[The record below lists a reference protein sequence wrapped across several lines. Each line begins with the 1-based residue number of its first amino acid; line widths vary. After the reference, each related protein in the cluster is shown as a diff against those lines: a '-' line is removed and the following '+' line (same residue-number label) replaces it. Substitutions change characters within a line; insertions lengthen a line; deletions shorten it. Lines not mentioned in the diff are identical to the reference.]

1 MTARFLAIGIAFG
14 LTACGG
20 VPTRSGS
27 TVGAAQLW
35 HGYAQCV
42 RNHGAPEFPDPVVDD
57 QGRAGFRD
65 DAARAAA
72 QRAPESAMAACA
84 SYLNRL
90 PAAARDDAPSVDQ
103 LRHFAQCMRGQGL
116 DDWPDPTSDG
126 RFPLPASLTQK
137 SGPRRPQVQAAMTG
151 PCRQFNPSGRI
162 PTA

>member
-65 DAARAAA
+65 DAARTAA

-116 DDWPDPTSDG
+116 DDWPDPNSDG

-137 SGPRRPQVQAAMTG
+137 SGPRWPQVQAAMTG
-151 PCRQFNPSGRI
+151 PCRQFNPFGRI

>member
-1 MTARFLAIGIAFG
+1 MTARLLAIGIAFG
-14 LTACGG
+14 LIACGG
-20 VPTRSGS
+20 VPRSGS
-27 TVGAAQLW
+27 TVGAPQLW

-57 QGRAGFRD
+57 QGRASFRD

-90 PAAARDDAPSVDQ
+90 PAEARDDAPSVDQ
-103 LRHFAQCMRGQGL
+103 LRHFAQCMRDHGL
-116 DDWPDPTSDG
+116 DDWPDPNSNG
-126 RFPLPASLTQK
+126 RFPLPASLTPK
-137 SGPRRPQVQAAMTG
+137 SGPRWPQVQAAMTG

-162 PTA
+162 PRT

>member
-1 MTARFLAIGIAFG
+1 MTARLLAIGIAFG

-20 VPTRSGS
+20 IPTRSG
-27 TVGAAQLW
+27 TAVGAAQLW

-72 QRAPESAMAACA
+72 QRAPESAMASCA
-84 SYLNRL
+84 SHLDRL
-90 PAAARDDAPSVDQ
+90 PATARDDAPSVDQ
-103 LRHFAQCMRGQGL
+103 LRHFAQCMRDQGL
-116 DDWPDPTSDG
+116 DDWPDPNSDG
-126 RFPLPASLTQK
+126 RFPLPASLTPK
-137 SGPRRPQVQAAMTG
+137 SGPRWPQVQAAMTG

-162 PTA
+162 PRT